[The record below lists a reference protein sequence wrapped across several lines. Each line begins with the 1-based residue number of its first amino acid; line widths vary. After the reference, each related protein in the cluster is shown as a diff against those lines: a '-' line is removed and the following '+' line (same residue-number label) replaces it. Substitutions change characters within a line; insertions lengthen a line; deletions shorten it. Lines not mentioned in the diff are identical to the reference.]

1 MMKDETEQEDQNKK
15 ISTSTLISWG
25 QRVSF
30 NRPENIPFIGLSR
43 RHK

>member
-1 MMKDETEQEDQNKK
+1 MKPNKK
-15 ISTSTLISWG
+15 IKTRKYQSTSISWG